1 MINMNRLHLFM
12 PFHATSFLFC

>member
-1 MINMNRLHLFM
+1 MNRLHLFM